1 MLTELLEL
9 LSSFLLRVSNEPA
22 LLVAALFPMVLLL
35 EMPYIGLVCLGVCR
49 FWLRQQTQQ
58 EPEAG
63 YLPKVSCI
71 ITCYSEGLD
80 VQRTIL
86 SLLDQ
91 DYGGVIEI
99 LPAIDGAR
107 QNANTLHA
115 AQDMM
120 PQVGRY
126 PRRELK
132 VLPKWLRGGRVSGLN
147 TGLSVATGQIVMAL
161 DGDTSFDRD
170 MVRLAVGHFRDPHV
184 VALAGSLRVRNVRRN
199 LVTRLQAVEYLLS
212 LQFSRAGLAEF
223 NIVNNV
229 SGAHGIFRTAF
240 LRRMGGWDNGTAED
254 LDLTLRIKKHFS
266 RHPELRI
273 TSDPYV
279 IGHTDVPHTAKDFF
293 NQRLRWDGDLAY
305 LYFRKHHETLRPSL
319 MGWKNFLVY
328 LWSGLLFQVVLPP
341 VLILSLLYLLLFQSA
356 AVVIFSL
363 LLSYVFYSALTL
375 FMYLLH
381 LLLVSERPRE
391 DAGLLWV
398 LPLFPFFA
406 MATRIWSALAL
417 GHSLL
422 LRSHLDSSMAPW
434 WVLRKGK
441 F

>member
-120 PQVGRY
+120 P
-126 PRRELK
+126 
-132 VLPKWLRGGRVSGLN
+132 
-147 TGLSVATGQIVMAL
+147 
-161 DGDTSFDRD
+161 
-170 MVRLAVGHFRDPHV
+170 
-184 VALAGSLRVRNVRRN
+184 
-199 LVTRLQAVEYLLS
+199 
-212 LQFSRAGLAEF
+212 
-223 NIVNNV
+223 
-229 SGAHGIFRTAF
+229 
-240 LRRMGGWDNGTAED
+240 
-254 LDLTLRIKKHFS
+254 
-266 RHPELRI
+266 
-273 TSDPYV
+273 
-279 IGHTDVPHTAKDFF
+279 
-293 NQRLRWDGDLAY
+293 
-305 LYFRKHHETLRPSL
+305 
-319 MGWKNFLVY
+319 
-328 LWSGLLFQVVLPP
+328 P

>member
-9 LSSFLLRVSNEPA
+9 AQSFLLRAASDPA
-22 LLVAALFPMVLLL
+22 LLAVALFPMVLLL
-35 EMPYIGLVCLGVCR
+35 EMPYIGLICLGVCR
-49 FWLRQQTQQ
+49 FWLRQQITPA
-58 EPEAG
+58 PEAG
-63 YLPKVSCI
+63 FLPKVSCV
-71 ITCYSEGLD
+71 ITCYSEGRD

-91 DYGGVIEI
+91 DYAGVIEI
-99 LPAIDGAR
+99 LPAIDGAK
-107 QNANTLHA
+107 QNAVTLRA
-115 AQDMM
+115 AQEMM
-120 PQVGRY
+120 PQVVHF

-170 MVRLAVGHFRDPHV
+170 MVRLAVDHFRDPDV
-184 VALAGSLRVRNVRRN
+184 VALAGSLRVRNLRKN
-199 LVTRLQAVEYLLS
+199 LITRLQAVEYVMS

-240 LRRMGGWDNGTAED
+240 LRKMGGWDNGTAED
-254 LDLTLRIKKHFS
+254 LDLTLRIKKYFS

-279 IGHTDVPHTAKDFF
+279 IGHTDVPHTLKDFF

-328 LWSGLLFQVVLPP
+328 LWSGLLFQVILPP
-341 VLILSLLYLLLFQSA
+341 ILILSLLYLLVFSSA
-356 AVVIFSL
+356 AVAIFSL
-363 LLSYVFYSALTL
+363 LLSYVFYLGLTL

-391 DAGLLWV
+391 DAGLIWV

-406 MATRIWSALAL
+406 MATRIWSALAIA
-417 GHSLL
+417 HSLL

-434 WVLRKGK
+434 WVLKKGK

>member
-1 MLTELLEL
+1 MLTALLEL
-9 LSSFLLRVSNEPA
+9 ARSFLFRMGSDPA
-22 LLVAALFPMVLLL
+22 LFVIACFPMVLVL
-35 EMPYIGLVCLGVCR
+35 EMPYLLLICLGVFR
-49 FWLRQQTQQ
+49 FWMRRQTEPPLR
-58 EPEAG
+58 PG
-63 YLPKVSCI
+63 YVPRVSCI
-71 ITCYSEGLD
+71 ITCYSEGRD

-91 DYGGVIEI
+91 DYAGIIEI
-99 LPAIDGAR
+99 LPAIDGAQ
-107 QNANTLHA
+107 QNVVTLQA
-115 AQDMM
+115 AMDMHRKV
-120 PQVGRY
+120 PRY
-126 PRRELK
+126 PGRVLK

-147 TGLSVATGQIVMAL
+147 AGLAVASGDIVMAL

-170 MVRLAVGHFRDPHV
+170 MVRRAVDHFRDPDV
-184 VALAGSLRVRNVRRN
+184 MALAGSLRVRNARHN

-212 LQFSRAGLAEF
+212 LQFARAGLAEF

-229 SGAHGIFRTAF
+229 SGAHGIFRTRF
-240 LRRMGGWDNGTAED
+240 LRKLGGWDNGTAED

-273 TSDPYV
+273 TSDPHV
-279 IGHTDVPHTAKDFF
+279 IGHTDVPQRWRDFF

-319 MGWKNFLVY
+319 MGWRNFLVY
-328 LWSGLLFQVVLPP
+328 LWSGLLFQVILPP
-341 VLILSLLYLLLFQSA
+341 VLILSLLYLFVFASA
-356 AVVIFSL
+356 PMIIFSL
-363 LLSYVFYSALTL
+363 ALSYVFYCGLTAC
-375 FMYLLH
+375 MYLMH

-398 LPLFPFFA
+398 LLLFPFFA
-406 MATRIWSALAL
+406 LAVRIWSALAIL
-417 GHSLL
+417 HSLL

-434 WVLRKGK
+434 WVLKKGK

>member
-1 MLTELLEL
+1 MLTALLEL
-9 LSSFLLRVSNEPA
+9 THSFFLRLGDDPA
-22 LLVAALFPMVLLL
+22 LFVVACFPMVLLL
-35 EMPYIGLVCLGVCR
+35 EMPYIALICLGVFR
-49 FWLRQQTQQ
+49 FWLRQQLWQPPQ
-58 EPEAG
+58 RH

-71 ITCYSEGLD
+71 ITCYSEGRD

-91 DYGGVIEI
+91 DYEGIIEI
-99 LPAIDGAR
+99 LPAIDGAK
-107 QNANTLHA
+107 QNANTLQAAMAMHA
-115 AQDMM
+115 
-120 PQVGRY
+120 QVSRY
-126 PRRELK
+126 PRRVLK

-147 TGLSVATGQIVMAL
+147 SGLAVASGDIVMAL

-170 MVRLAVGHFRDPHV
+170 MVRRAVGHFRDPCV
-184 VALAGSLRVRNVRRN
+184 MALAGSLRVRNTHRN
-199 LVTRLQAVEYLLS
+199 MITRLQAVEYLLS

-240 LRRMGGWDNGTAED
+240 LRKLGGWDNGTAED
-254 LDLTLRIKKHFS
+254 LDLTLRIKKYFS
-266 RHPELRI
+266 QHPELRI
-273 TSDPYV
+273 TSDPHV
-279 IGHTDVPHTAKDFF
+279 IGHTDVPHTLKDFF

-319 MGWKNFLVY
+319 MGWRNFLVY
-328 LWSGLLFQVVLPP
+328 LWSGLLFQVILPP
-341 VLILSLLYLLLFQSA
+341 ILILSLLYLFVFASA
-356 AVVIFSL
+356 PLIVFSL
-363 LLSYVFYSALTL
+363 ALSYVFYCGLTTI
-375 FMYLLH
+375 MYLLH

-398 LPLFPFFA
+398 LLLFPFFA
-406 MATRIWSALAL
+406 LAVRVWSAFAIF
-417 GHSLL
+417 HSLL

-434 WVLRKGK
+434 WVLKKGK